1 MQTSFSGIVLGGE
14 LQLDQ
19 QVPLADQSRVH
30 VTIVPMEQNRGRW
43 TQALNALEELK
54 RQNPINSGGQRFT
67 RDQLHERG

>member
-30 VTIVPMEQNRGRW
+30 VTVVPVEQNRGRW
-43 TQALNALEELK
+43 SQALSALEELRK
-54 RQNPINSGGQRFT
+54 ISPINSAGKRFT

>member
-30 VTIVPMEQNRGRW
+30 VTVVPVEQNRGRW
-43 TQALNALEELK
+43 SQALSALEELRK
-54 RQNPINSGGQRFT
+54 ISPINSAGERFT